1 MPTLTL
7 SRPTSGHR
15 QVVPPPRHRHPRH
28 SSMAALWLRW
38 IGRDLRHRWLLVTA
52 IALVLALGTGTYA
65 ALSST
70 GEWRTQS
77 NDASFALL
85 GLHDV
90 EVALTPGAM
99 LPEGELAALLAS
111 SASADTVASSTE
123 RLVVPTQVL
132 VVTPDGDEVLVPGRV
147 LGAPLDSDVDAV
159 HIDSGRAV
167 EAADPVPTLVLE
179 QKFAAARDLPSEGTV
194 TVRGV
199 EVPYV
204 GVGMGPEDFVV
215 DTGGVGF
222 FAADSGFA
230 VTYTTL
236 DGAQRIAGAP
246 GVVND
251 LVLTLEPGTD
261 ASEVVADL
269 KDALAAADPPVAA
282 GVTARDDELSYQVL
296 HDDIEGDSRF
306 WTVVSLLM
314 VAGATVSAVNL
325 IGRVM
330 EGQRREIGIGM
341 ALGSPRR
348 RLAIRPFVLAL
359 AIAMLG
365 VLLGLAVGAL
375 LIGPLRDVYSTLLPL
390 PVWQTPFVVQP
401 FLVAAAVGVL
411 VPLLATAFPVRRA
424 LRVQPVEAIR
434 VGHLAASGAGWSGL
448 ARHLPGRSFG
458 QLPVRN
464 VLRTPRRTALTA
476 LGVASA
482 IGLLVGLGGLLDSF
496 QATLDVAETESTTT
510 APDRLEATLDGLHPV
525 TDDTVTGVASAPG
538 VASATATVEL
548 PSTARTST
556 GSVELMV
563 EVLDRA
569 SAPWHPTVTAG
580 DAAGGLLLT
589 QVAAAELGVQPGDT
603 VTLDHPAVTAAGLE
617 PRETTIEVAGTHP
630 YPLRPIAYLDPDTA
644 SAFGTSGLAS
654 AVVVEPEPGADLDDL
669 RTTLAQVPGVASVT
683 SPLDLVE
690 QMSGTLDMFTG
701 ILGVVALVALLL
713 AILIAIN
720 SASISAEERRR
731 EHATML
737 AYGLSHRRVLGLS
750 MLEGVLIGLLGTI
763 LGLALGWALTRLMV
777 YGQLPQ
783 TLPEVAM
790 TAEVA
795 GRTVLIAVVIG
806 VAAVALAPLVTTRRL
821 AHMDVPGTLRLV
833 E

>member
-1 MPTLTL
+1 
-7 SRPTSGHR
+7 
-15 QVVPPPRHRHPRH
+15 V
-28 SSMAALWLRW
+28 RW
-38 IGRDLRHRWLLVTA
+38 VGRDLRQRWLLVTA

-70 GEWRTQS
+70 GAWRTQS

-85 GLHDV
+85 RLHDV
-90 EVALTPGAM
+90 EVSLTPGAV

-111 SASADTVASSTE
+111 SAGAKAVVGSTE

-132 VVTPDGDEVLVPGRV
+132 AVTPGGEQVLVPGRV
-147 LGAPLDSDVDAV
+147 VGAPPDSEVNTV
-159 HIDSGRAV
+159 HVDSGRAV
-167 EAADPVPTLVLE
+167 ARSDPVPTVVLE
-179 QKFAAARDLPSEGTV
+179 QKFAAAVDLPQEGSV

-204 GVGMGPEDFVV
+204 GVGMGPEDFIV

-230 VTYTTL
+230 VAYTTL

-246 GVVND
+246 GAVNN
-251 LVLTLEPGTD
+251 LVLTLQPGADTD
-261 ASEVVADL
+261 DVVAEL
-269 KDALAAADPPVAA
+269 KDTLAGADPPVAA
-282 GVTARDDELSYQVL
+282 SVTTRDDEVSYQVL
-296 HDDIEGDSRF
+296 YDDIEGDGRF

-314 VAGATVSAVNL
+314 VAGATLAAVNL

-348 RLAIRPFVLAL
+348 RLAIRPFVLAA
-359 AIAMLG
+359 AIALLG
-365 VLLGLAVGAL
+365 VLLGLGVGAL
-375 LIGPLRDVYSTLLPL
+375 LVAPLRDVYATLLPL
-390 PVWQTPFVVQP
+390 PVWRTPFVVGP

-424 LRVQPVEAIR
+424 LRVEPVEAIR
-434 VGHLAASGAGWSGL
+434 VGHLAATGAGWSGL
-448 ARHLPGRSFG
+448 ARRLPGRSIG

-482 IGLLVGLGGLLDSF
+482 IGLLVGLGGMLDSF
-496 QATLDVAETESTTT
+496 QATLDVGEAEATTS
-510 APDRLEATLDGLHPV
+510 AADRLEVTLDGLHPV
-525 TDDTVTGVASAPG
+525 TDETVTGIAAAAGVASAQP
-538 VASATATVEL
+538 TVEL
-548 PSTARTST
+548 PATATTSA
-556 GSVELMV
+556 GSVDLLV
-563 EVLDRA
+563 EVLDPDT
-569 SAPWHPTVTAG
+569 APWRPTVTSGVAT
-580 DAAGGLLLT
+580 GGLLLT
-589 QVAAAELGVQPGDT
+589 EIAASELGVDPGDT
-603 VTLDHPAVTAAGLE
+603 VTLEHPVVTARGLV
-617 PRETTIEVAGTHP
+617 PRETTMDVAGTHP
-630 YPLRPIAYLDPDTA
+630 YPLRPFAYLDPE
-644 SAFGTSGLAS
+644 SATVFGAPGLAT
-654 AVVVEPEPGADLDDL
+654 AVVVEPSPSADPDTL
-669 RTTLAQVPGVASVT
+669 RTTLARVPGVATVS

-690 QMSGTLDMFTG
+690 QMTGTLDMFTG

-713 AILIAIN
+713 AVLIAVN

-737 AYGLSHRRVLGLS
+737 AFGLSHRRVLGLS
-750 MLEGVLIGLLGTI
+750 MLEGVLIGLIGTVV
-763 LGLALGWALTRLMV
+763 GLALGWLLTRLMV

-795 GRTVLIAVVIG
+795 VRTALVAVALG
-806 VAAVALAPLVTTRRL
+806 VAAVALAPLVTARRL
-821 AHMDVPGTLRLV
+821 ARMDVPGTLRLV

>member
-1 MPTLTL
+1 MPASTLTKPSFTL
-7 SRPTSGHR
+7 QRHAPR
-15 QVVPPPRHRHPRH
+15 PRHRHVRH
-28 SSMAALWLRW
+28 SSMAWLWLRW
-38 IGRDLRHRWLLVTA
+38 IGRDLRQRWMLVTA

-90 EVALTPGAM
+90 EVSLTPGAVR
-99 LPEGELAALLAS
+99 PEGALAALLAS
-111 SASADTVASSTE
+111 SASADAVTGSTE
-123 RLVVPTQVL
+123 RLVVPTQVRAM
-132 VVTPDGDEVLVPGRV
+132 TPAGDEVLVPGRV
-147 LGAPLDSDVDAV
+147 LGAPLDSDVNAV

-167 EAADPVPTLVLE
+167 GPADPVPTVVLE
-179 QKFAAARDLPSEGTV
+179 QKFAAALGLPGEGTV

-204 GVGMGPEDFVV
+204 GVGMGPEDFIV

-230 VTYTTL
+230 VVYTTL
-236 DGAQRIAGAP
+236 DGAQRIAGAA
-246 GVVND
+246 GVVNN
-251 LVLTLEPGTD
+251 LVLTLEPGADTGD
-261 ASEVVADL
+261 VVADL
-269 KDALAAADPPVAA
+269 KNTLASADPPVAA
-282 GVTARDDELSYQVL
+282 SVTTRDDELSYQVL
-296 HDDIEGDSRF
+296 YDDIEGDGRF

-314 VAGATVSAVNL
+314 VAGATLAAVNL

-348 RLAIRPFVLAL
+348 RLAVRPFVLAL
-359 AIAMLG
+359 AIAVLG

-375 LIGPLRDVYSTLLPL
+375 LVGPLREVYSTLLPM
-390 PVWQTPFVVQP
+390 PVWKTPFVVEP
-401 FLVAAAVGVL
+401 FFVAAAVGVL

-434 VGHLAASGAGWSGL
+434 VGHLAASEAGWSGL

-476 LGVASA
+476 LGVASS

-496 QATLDVAETESTTT
+496 QATLDVGEAEATTA
-510 APDRLEATLDGLHPV
+510 APDRLEVMLDGLRPV
-525 TDDTVTGVASAPG
+525 TDESLTGLSSAPG
-538 VASATATVEL
+538 VAAATATVEL
-548 PSTARTST
+548 PATARTSA
-556 GSVELMV
+556 GSVDLMV
-563 EVLDRA
+563 EVIDPA
-569 SAPWHPTVTAG
+569 TAPWRPTVTAG
-580 DAAGGLLLT
+580 DSSGGLLLT
-589 QVAAAELGVQPGDT
+589 EIAAAKLGVQPGDT
-603 VTLDHPAVTAAGLE
+603 VTLEHPVVTAAGLR

-630 YPLRPIAYLDPDTA
+630 YPLRPFAYLDPATA
-644 SAFGTSGLAS
+644 SVFGTSGLAS
-654 AVVVEPEPGADLDDL
+654 VVVIEPEPGADLDDL

-683 SPLDLVE
+683 SSLDLVE
-690 QMSGTLDMFTG
+690 QMSGTIDMFTG
-701 ILGVVALVALLL
+701 ILGVVAFVALLL
-713 AILIAIN
+713 AVLIAVN

-737 AYGLSHRRVLGLS
+737 AYGLSHRLVLGLS
-750 MLEGVLIGLLGTI
+750 MLEGMLIGLLGTAI
-763 LGLALGWALTRLMV
+763 GLALGWALTRLMV

-783 TLPEVAM
+783 TLPDVAM
-790 TAEVA
+790 TADVG
-795 GRTVLIAVVIG
+795 GRTVLIAVVLG
-806 VAAVALAPLVTTRRL
+806 VAAVALAPLATARRL
-821 AHMDVPGTLRLV
+821 TRMDVPATLRLV

>member
-1 MPTLTL
+1 MATPTV
-7 SRPTSGHR
+7 SRPPAVR
-15 QVVPPPRHRHPRH
+15 RRVVPPPRHRHPRH

-90 EVALTPGAM
+90 DVALTPGAV
-99 LPEGELAALLAS
+99 LPEGALTALLAS
-111 SASADTVASSTE
+111 SDSADTVTRSTE

-132 VVTPDGDEVLVPGRV
+132 VVTPDGEEVLVPGRV
-147 LGAPLDSDVDAV
+147 LGAPLDSGVDVV

-167 EAADPVPTLVLE
+167 EAADPVPTVVLE

-215 DTGGVGF
+215 DTGAVGF

-246 GVVND
+246 GAVNG
-251 LVLTLEPGTD
+251 LVLTLEPGTET
-261 ASEVVADL
+261 SEVVADL
-269 KDALAAADPPVAA
+269 EDSLAAAEVAA
-282 GVTARDDELSYQVL
+282 SVTTRDDELSYQVL
-296 HDDIEGDSRF
+296 YDDIEGDSRF
-306 WTVVSLLM
+306 WAVVSLLM
-314 VAGATVSAVNL
+314 VAGATLAAVNL

-359 AIAMLG
+359 AIAVLG
-365 VLLGLAVGAL
+365 VLLGLAVGGL
-375 LIGPLRDVYSTLLPL
+375 LIGPLGGVYSTLLPL

-411 VPLLATAFPVRRA
+411 VPLVATAFPVRRA

-448 ARHLPGRSFG
+448 ARHLPGRSFV

-510 APDRLEATLDGLHPV
+510 APDRLDVMLDGLHPDSDV
-525 TDDTVTGVASAPG
+525 TVTGVSSAPG
-538 VASATATVEL
+538 VVSATSTVKL
-548 PSTARTST
+548 PATARTSA
-556 GSVELMV
+556 GSVDLMV
-563 EVLDRA
+563 EVLDPS
-569 SAPWHPTVTAG
+569 SAPWRPTVTAG
-580 DAAGGLLLT
+580 DAASGLLLT
-589 QVAAAELGVQPGDT
+589 QIAAAELGVQPGDT
-603 VTLDHPAVTAAGLE
+603 VTLDHPAVTATGLE
-617 PRETTIEVAGTHP
+617 PRETTTLVAGTHP
-630 YPLRPIAYLDPDTA
+630 YPLRPFAYLDPATA
-644 SAFGTSGLAS
+644 SAFGTSGLANS
-654 AVVVEPEPGADLDDL
+654 VVVEPEPGADLDNL

-737 AYGLSHRRVLGLS
+737 AYGLSYRLVLGLG

-763 LGLALGWALTRLMV
+763 IGLALGWALTRLMV

-790 TAEVA
+790 TAQVGA
-795 GRTVLIAVVIG
+795 RTVLIAVVLG
-806 VAAVALAPLVTTRRL
+806 VAAVALAPLVTARRL

>member
-1 MPTLTL
+1 
-7 SRPTSGHR
+7 
-15 QVVPPPRHRHPRH
+15 
-28 SSMAALWLRW
+28 MAWLWLRW
-38 IGRDLRHRWLLVTA
+38 IGRDLRHRWLLVTT

-90 EVALTPGAM
+90 EVSLTPGAV
-99 LPEGELAALLAS
+99 LPEGALAGLLAS
-111 SASADTVASSTE
+111 SASADAVTASTE

-132 VVTPDGDEVLVPGRV
+132 AVTPSGEEVLVPGRV
-147 LGAPLDSDVDAV
+147 LGAPLDSDVNMV
-159 HIDSGRAV
+159 HVESGRAI
-167 EAADPVPTLVLE
+167 ESADPVPTVVLE
-179 QKFAAARDLPSEGTV
+179 QKFAAALDLPSEGTV

-204 GVGMGPEDFVV
+204 GVGMGPEDFIV

-230 VTYTTL
+230 VAYSTL
-236 DGAQRIAGAP
+236 DGAQRIADAP

-251 LVLTLEPGTD
+251 LVLTLEPGAD
-261 ASEVVADL
+261 AGEVVADL
-269 KDALAAADPPVAA
+269 KNTLAAADPPVAA
-282 GVTARDDELSYQVL
+282 SVTTRDDELSYQVL
-296 HDDIEGDSRF
+296 YDDIEGDGRF

-314 VAGATVSAVNL
+314 VAGATLAAVNL

-348 RLAIRPFVLAL
+348 RLAVRPFVLAL
-359 AIAMLG
+359 AIALLG

-375 LIGPLRDVYSTLLPL
+375 LVGPLRDVYSTMLPL
-390 PVWQTPFVVQP
+390 PLWKTPFVVEP

-496 QATLDVAETESTTT
+496 QATLDVAETESTTA
-510 APDRLEATLDGLHPV
+510 APDRLEVTLDGLRPV
-525 TDDTVTGVASAPG
+525 TDETVTGLSSAQGVASA
-538 VASATATVEL
+538 SSTVEL
-548 PSTARTST
+548 PATARTST
-556 GSVELMV
+556 GSVDLVV
-563 EVLDRA
+563 EVLDPA
-569 SAPWHPTVTAG
+569 TAPWQPTVTSGVAT
-580 DAAGGLLLT
+580 GGLLLT
-589 QVAAAELGVQPGDT
+589 EIAATELGVQPGDS
-603 VTLDHPAVTAAGLE
+603 VTLEHPAVTADGLE
-617 PRETTIEVAGTHP
+617 PRETTVEVAGTHP
-630 YPLRPIAYLDPDTA
+630 YPLRPFAYLDPTTA
-644 SAFGTSGLAS
+644 EVFGASGLATT
-654 AVVVEPEPGADLDDL
+654 VVIEPDSSTDPDDL
-669 RTTLAQVPGVASVT
+669 RTSLARIPGVATVR
-683 SPLDLVE
+683 SPLDVVE
-690 QMSGTLDMFTG
+690 QMTGTLDMFTG
-701 ILGVVALVALLL
+701 ILGVVALVALVL
-713 AILIAIN
+713 AILIAVN
-720 SASISAEERRR
+720 AASISAEERRR

-737 AYGLSHRRVLGLS
+737 AYGLSHRLVLGLS
-750 MLEGVLIGLLGTI
+750 MLEGVIIGLLGTVI
-763 LGLALGWALTRLMV
+763 GLALGWVLTRLMV

-790 TAEVA
+790 TAEVG
-795 GRTVLIAVVIG
+795 GRTVLVAITLG
-806 VAAVALAPLVTTRRL
+806 VAAVALAPLVTARRL
-821 AHMDVPGTLRLV
+821 ARMDVPGTLRLV